1 MVTINIYGLDQ
12 FVVGELSARISRDIA
27 KLYEMDEDEIHFIS
41 TNNMVFHEGNEQ
53 TSWRVF
59 VEVTAPKKVEVLQ
72 EQMFMLL
79 KHHISEVAIHLDVLF
94 KYYSVDHHL
103 NSRNNEYPLFL
114 EDKNLVNFDEEYNE
128 DMEEG
133 EGDDEIYTGDIFEKV
148 IK

>member
-1 MVTINIYGLDQ
+1 
-12 FVVGELSARISRDIA
+12 
-27 KLYEMDEDEIHFIS
+27 MDEDEIHFIS

-114 EDKNLVNFDEEYNE
+114 EDKNLVNFDEEYTE

-133 EGDDEIYTGDIFEKV
+133 EGEDEIYTGDIFEKI

>member
-12 FVVGELSARISRDIA
+12 FVVGELSARISKDIA

-114 EDKNLVNFDEEYNE
+114 EDKNLVNFDEEYTE

-133 EGDDEIYTGDIFEKV
+133 EGEDEIYTGDIFEKI